1 MILTQRPNDYS
12 SLLQF
17 ALQAIWES
25 TVLPLVYADFMETN
39 VENIAIALKNSAM
52 QHLAALRV
60 MVCIVIWLEHTVE
73 TLKFWKLLYLCKA
86 GSSIMF
92 LFVFCWYAD
101 LKKIMRRK
109 NTMLYLYEKSYYLT
123 NKNFQLYNK
132 NNYKTWYNIIF
143 LLRSYLFW
151 CYYTSHH
158 HSYHWWPRHFICS
171 IRHNHVR
178 IFFLPLT

>member
-1 MILTQRPNDYS
+1 MILIKWPNDYS

-25 TVLPLVYADFMETN
+25 TVLPLVHADFMETN

-60 MVCIVIWLEHTVE
+60 MVCIVIWLKYIVE
-73 TLKFWKLLYLCKA
+73 TLKFWKLLYLCNA
-86 GSSIMF
+86 GLSIF
-92 LFVFCWYAD
+92 FFICILLIRWF
-101 LKKIMRRK
+101 KKIMRRK

-132 NNYKTWYNIIF
+132 NNYKI
-143 LLRSYLFW
+143 
-151 CYYTSHH
+151 
-158 HSYHWWPRHFICS
+158 
-171 IRHNHVR
+171 
-178 IFFLPLT
+178 

>member
-1 MILTQRPNDYS
+1 MTQRPNDYS

-25 TVLPLVYADFMETN
+25 TVLPLVHADFMETN

-60 MVCIVIWLEHTVE
+60 MVCIVIWLKHTVE

-86 GSSIMF
+86 GLSIIF
-92 LFVFCWYAD
+92 FICILLIRWF
-101 LKKIMRRK
+101 KKIMRRK
-109 NTMLYLYEKSYYLT
+109 NTMLYLYEKSYYMYLT

-132 NNYKTWYNIIF
+132 NNYEI
-143 LLRSYLFW
+143 
-151 CYYTSHH
+151 
-158 HSYHWWPRHFICS
+158 
-171 IRHNHVR
+171 
-178 IFFLPLT
+178 

>member
-1 MILTQRPNDYS
+1 MILTQRPNDYP

-25 TVLPLVYADFMETN
+25 TVLPFVHADFMETN

-60 MVCIVIWLEHTVE
+60 MVCIVIWLKHTVE

-132 NNYKTWYNIIF
+132 NNYKT
-143 LLRSYLFW
+143 
-151 CYYTSHH
+151 
-158 HSYHWWPRHFICS
+158 
-171 IRHNHVR
+171 
-178 IFFLPLT
+178 